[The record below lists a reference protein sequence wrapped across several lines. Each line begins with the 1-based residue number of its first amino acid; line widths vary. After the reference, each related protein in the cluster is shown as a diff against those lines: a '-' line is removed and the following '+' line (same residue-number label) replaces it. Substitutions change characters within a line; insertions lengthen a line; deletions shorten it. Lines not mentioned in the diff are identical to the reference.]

1 MRLKNIALKSL
12 SLGIGLAITII
23 LVAKICFELSYD
35 RCYRDYENIYQI
47 RTGYDQQGHLHDF
60 AGISGAVAPGFRLR
74 GTAHSHKKLCSRPEK
89 GYGAVPQPEFRL

>member
-35 RCYRDYENIYQI
+35 RCYRDYENIYQM
-47 RTGYDQQGHLHDF
+47 
-60 AGISGAVAPGFRLR
+60 
-74 GTAHSHKKLCSRPEK
+74 
-89 GYGAVPQPEFRL
+89 QPP